1 MNKITVRVPAT
12 TANIGPGFDSMG
24 CALALY
30 NYITCEVLPAGNLVI
45 TGCPEPYQNEEN
57 LAVQGYR
64 AVLSRLGLPNEGLS
78 LNIRAEIPVCR
89 GLGSSAALIAGGAAA
104 ANLLHRSPLPPA
116 ELLEVTNEIEGHPDN
131 LAPAIYGGLT
141 ASLVEDG
148 KPRTVKLPLSPTLR
162 WVAAI
167 PDFELSTHLA
177 RAVLPKEVAFVD
189 AVYNASHVAVLVGA
203 LGRGDRELIAMALRD
218 RLHQPYREK
227 LIPEYNKVK
236 TAAEQCGAIAF
247 CISGAGPTL
256 LALTDAASF
265 AAQFAEKCK
274 RLEHRWNIMEL
285 AVDTEG
291 IVAE

>member
-30 NYITCEVLPAGNLVI
+30 NYITCEVLPAGKLVI

-64 AVLSRLGLPNEGLS
+64 AVLKRLGLPDEGLS
-78 LNIRAEIPVCR
+78 LTIEAEIPVCR

-104 ANLLHRSPLPPA
+104 ANLLHGSPLPPA

-256 LALTDAASF
+256 LALTDEASF

>member
-30 NYITCEVLPAGNLVI
+30 NYITCEVLPAGKLVI

-104 ANLLHRSPLPPA
+104 ANLLHGSPLPPA

-167 PDFELSTHLA
+167 PDFKLSTHLA
-177 RAVLPKEVAFVD
+177 RAMLPKEVAFVD

-236 TAAEQCGAIAF
+236 TVAEQCGAIAF

-256 LALTDAASF
+256 LALTDEASF
-265 AAQFAEKCK
+265 AAQFADKCK

>member
-30 NYITCEVLPAGNLVI
+30 DRLTCEVLPAGKLVI
-45 TGCPEPYQNEEN
+45 TGCPEQYQNEEN

-104 ANLLHRSPLPPA
+104 ANLLHGSPLPPA

-189 AVYNASHVAVLVGA
+189 AVYNASHAAVLAGA
-203 LGRGDRELIAMALRD
+203 LGSGDRELIAMELRD

-256 LALTDAASF
+256 LALTDEASF

>member
-89 GLGSSAALIAGGAAA
+89 GLGSSAAMIAGGAAA
-104 ANLLHRSPLPPA
+104 ANLLHGASLSSA
-116 ELLEVTNEIEGHPDN
+116 ELLAVTNEIEGHPDN

-148 KPRTVKLPLSPTLR
+148 IPRTVRLPLSPTLR

-167 PDFELSTHLA
+167 PNFELSTHLA
-177 RAVLPKEVAFVD
+177 RAVLPKEVTFVD

-256 LALTDAASF
+256 LALTDEASF

>member
-30 NYITCEVLPAGNLVI
+30 DRLTCEVLPAGELRI
-45 TGCPEPYQNEEN
+45 CGCPAAYQNEDN

-64 AVLSRLGLPNEGLS
+64 AVLKRLGLPDEGLS
-78 LNIRAEIPVCR
+78 LTIEAEIPVCR
-89 GLGSSAALIAGGAAA
+89 GLGSSAAMIAGGAAA
-104 ANLLHRSPLPPA
+104 ANLLHGASLSSA
-116 ELLEVTNEIEGHPDN
+116 ELLAVTNEIEGHPDN

-148 KPRTVKLPLSPTLR
+148 IPRTVRLPLSPTLR

-177 RAVLPKEVAFVD
+177 RSVLPEPAFTD
-189 AVYNASHVAVLVGA
+189 AVYNASHAAVLAGA
-203 LGRGDRELIAMALRD
+203 LGSGDRELIAMALRD
-218 RLHQPYREK
+218 RLHQPYRES
-227 LIPEYNKVK
+227 LIPEYGKVK
-236 TAAEQCGAIAF
+236 AAAEQCGAIAF

-256 LALTDAASF
+256 LALTDEASF